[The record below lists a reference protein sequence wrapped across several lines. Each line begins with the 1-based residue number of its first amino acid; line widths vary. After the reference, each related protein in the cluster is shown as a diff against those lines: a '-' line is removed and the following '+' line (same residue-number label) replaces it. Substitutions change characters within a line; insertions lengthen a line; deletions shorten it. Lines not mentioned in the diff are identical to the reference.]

1 MFLYVYVY
9 IYIYI
14 YANICIYVCSI
25 CPYFFGYKHDI
36 DDYPPARTKVE
47 HSFTHVHTR
56 WSTNGPFHTGQI
68 CCRAPFLG
76 FSAWISGA
84 GGFPT
89 IVVFGGGFEARVI
102 LSLPEVWDT
111 TSVALRKQP
120 KSRHFSEATRHS
132 FMLMIYCFP
141 LPKHPQI
148 IILKIK
154 NRKMP
159 QKHTKTLVVVPF
171 QPPSPSCANI
181 CQAGSPSTSLTWRP
195 GRRPMARCKE
205 GFTSLLRRKTLVWY
219 AVIVENTWEHMRTL
233 QNETKCW
240 INLAGLCT
248 CNLKSTHGR
257 LQRMLS
263 RLNMFDHVWNIF
275 EPRTSLAPI
284 FPRLLH
290 GTNSSSSVA
299 HCLGCRAWLQ
309 REDPENYWKL
319 TGKTWWALTNIERFG
334 VKTRDSSFLA
344 VFPNIKY
351 GRVVLI
357 WSFRHGP
364 WKKKTREVEPFV
376 PALDLCCGI

>member
-1 MFLYVYVY
+1 MVEPSYNLRNRQICQVTRIRLPTLVTVSESSSVRFWSMTIPSHPRGSSKMCPRPERGEIDWISMIPRSSLVWHVL
-9 IYIYI
+9 ICVCVYIYI

-219 AVIVENTWEHMRTL
+219 AVIVENTWEHYKTKQNAELTL
-233 QNETKCW
+233 LGYAHVIWNPHMDDFNECW
-240 INLAGLCT
+240 AVWT
-248 CNLKSTHGR
+248 CLWPCLKHFWT
-257 LQRMLS
+257 
-263 RLNMFDHVWNIF
+263 
-275 EPRTSLAPI
+275 
-284 FPRLLH
+284 
-290 GTNSSSSVA
+290 
-299 HCLGCRAWLQ
+299 
-309 REDPENYWKL
+309 
-319 TGKTWWALTNIERFG
+319 TNIIG
-334 VKTRDSSFLA
+334 PN
-344 VFPNIKY
+344 FPTAP
-351 GRVVLI
+351 
-357 WSFRHGP
+357 P
-364 WKKKTREVEPFV
+364 WN
-376 PALDLCCGI
+376 